1 MAELGLPAWSHAA
14 RGRGSSVPE
23 LSNLELSWAQRISA
37 GHLPQT
43 DEAMTRGAP
52 RARIPHPAAWRVSG
66 PQGGFCVAHTST
78 LTKTH
83 QLPKM
88 C

>member
-43 DEAMTRGAP
+43 DEAMT
-52 RARIPHPAAWRVSG
+52 
-66 PQGGFCVAHTST
+66 QGGPTGENSAPCCLEGLRPTGRV
-78 LTKTH
+78 LCGPH
-83 QLPKM
+83 QCLD
-88 C
+88 